1 MSHRLL
7 ATGIAI
13 ALASVTLTANIVVP
27 AEFRDVV
34 TSATVIVRGRV
45 TDVRSVIAPD
55 RTISSFATIAVES
68 VLKGDAPNLAIV
80 KLPGGEAG
88 GVRVVRVGAPTFKV
102 GDRAVFLL
110 KPGADKF
117 LRPVGLS
124 MGVYRV
130 RIDPATGA
138 ETIAAPIVAGRT
150 ATAGQRLV
158 RGDVRRQAM
167 SVSEFESLVQMVSL
181 GRAVRRGIRR

>member
-68 VLKGDAPNLAIV
+68 VLKGDAPNLAIEPCHDAYEPKPNYLSLELGRRTV
-80 KLPGGEAG
+80 HRFRLKGARDLPDPPSRVAPLRVDRVADLASKAG
-88 GVRVVRVGAPTFKV
+88 GDVPLPSAAASAG
-102 GDRAVFLL
+102 
-110 KPGADKF
+110 
-117 LRPVGLS
+117 VGLGS
-124 MGVYRV
+124 SLRSAM
-130 RIDPATGA
+130 PH
-138 ETIAAPIVAGRT
+138 
-150 ATAGQRLV
+150 RLE
-158 RGDVRRQAM
+158 AM
-167 SVSEFESLVQMVSL
+167 K
-181 GRAVRRGIRR
+181 